1 MAGPKHRRVHFFQP
15 YRCRPNDDEIE
26 LQAGFW
32 PSFHKKIG
40 GTAAPDQFVEIRGTE
55 YRGAARHCA
64 ETGADYLYLG
74 RKRDAVDFPESST
87 GDDDEQPLILDD
99 GERLMEPCYLHTVD
113 NTENIVATLRS
124 SGGSTISAVETWL
137 SRTLHDKL
145 GNDKI
150 KLRPI
155 VRYDQMDRLNR
166 AQNIAKFSIKLDKH
180 QTAASGNG
188 GIAGAMQQA
197 YSSLEGGATMA
208 FEWSFGRSTPDASLG
223 QKLLGQAKE
232 ILATWENIRSA
243 EATIISEED
252 GETRREIIDFLK
264 DNVTFRVT
272 VGETPDVVQSPE
284 VVTRA
289 LMTAAK
295 QFRELDL

>member
-1 MAGPKHRRVHFFQP
+1 MAGPKRRRVHFFEP
-15 YRCRPNDDEIE
+15 YRCRPNDDEVE

-32 PSFHKKIG
+32 SNFHNKIG
-40 GTAAPDQFVEIRGTE
+40 GTAAPDQFVQIRGNE
-55 YRGAARHCA
+55 YRGAARHCT
-64 ETGADYLYLG
+64 ETGVDYLYLG

-87 GDDDEQPLILDD
+87 GEDDEQPLILDD

-113 NTENIVATLRS
+113 DVQNIVATLRS
-124 SGGSTISAVETWL
+124 SGGSSISAVETWL
-137 SRTLHDKL
+137 SRTLREKL
-145 GNDKI
+145 GNDTI

-155 VRYDQMDRLNR
+155 VRHDQMERLNN
-166 AQNIAKFSIKLDKH
+166 AQNIAKFSIKMDKH
-180 QTAASGNG
+180 QTSTSGDG
-188 GIAGAMQQA
+188 EIADAMQQA
-197 YSSLEGGATMA
+197 FDSLEGGATMT
-208 FEWSFGRSTPDASLG
+208 FEWSYGRSTPDNTLG
-223 QKLLGQAKE
+223 RKLLDQAKQ
-232 ILATWENIRSA
+232 LLTWENIRSA

-289 LMTAAK
+289 LLEAAK
-295 QFRELDL
+295 KFRDLDL